1 MPDPSK
7 LSNAKETQD
16 DAQDVAIFN
25 SYIHY
30 IARDSENEGDSDEEG
45 EGLGDQSSSDAEGTL
60 AYEIKYAEKFKQ
72 VTSLFDKYSDFYV
85 DKDDFKIEGELGKDD
100 KEEETEVTPVDD
112 E

>member
-30 IARDSENEGDSDEEG
+30 IPKESQNEGDSDEE
-45 EGLGDQSSSDAEGTL
+45 
-60 AYEIKYAEKFKQ
+60 
-72 VTSLFDKYSDFYV
+72 
-85 DKDDFKIEGELGKDD
+85 
-100 KEEETEVTPVDD
+100 
-112 E
+112 